1 MYVGDR
7 RGMDG
12 WMGMG
17 DTPPSD
23 PKGDMLSP
31 SSHASRRL
39 MLAMTR
45 DSNWVGTVSAQSM
58 HRAWL
63 VALVIGPGRVEC
75 VPPNALPPKKK
86 MEFPVSCVFLI
97 RRRV

>member
-1 MYVGDR
+1 
-7 RGMDG
+7 MDVDK
-12 WMGMG
+12 WV
-17 DTPPSD
+17 TPRPLT
-23 PKGDMLSP
+23 K
-31 SSHASRRL
+31 RRL

-45 DSNWVGTVSAQSM
+45 ALDWVGTVSAQSM
-58 HRAWL
+58 LGVRP